1 MTEYIL
7 IYDIPRE
14 KKVLQVTINRALK
27 KMKAEKFQHSIWASE
42 NLTELKKIATVIK
55 QNGGIANILEK
66 KIVF

>member
-7 IYDIPRE
+7 IYDIPRD

-42 NLTELKKIATVIK
+42 NLVELKKIATVIK